1 MYKKVKVKPNSKKQE
16 NALRARYATAI
27 KLTAIVLAG
36 GQSERM
42 GKDKALIPIEG
53 VPLIGRICNI
63 AKSCSDRVYVVT
75 SWPERYR
82 EIIPK
87 DCHLISEVPIAGESQ
102 PSGPLVGFVQGL
114 VHVESD
120 WVLLLACDLP
130 KLRADVLQDWVVK
143 LTEVQREAIALL
155 VQGDRYLH
163 YSDFSGTIDMK
174 WGWEPLCGFYRR
186 SCLPELTQF
195 IQQGGRSFQQFL
207 ASQTVAELP
216 LTDREMLFNCNTP
229 ADLEELRIENSTED
243 PLAK

>member
-1 MYKKVKVKPNSKKQE
+1 MLPQC
-16 NALRARYATAI
+16 LRRHRKSSAI

-36 GQSERM
+36 GKSGRM

-53 VPLIGRICNI
+53 MPLIGRICNI
-63 AKSCSDRVYVVT
+63 AKSCSDLVYVVT

-82 EIIPK
+82 EIIPN
-87 DCHLISEVPIAGESQ
+87 DCHLIPEVPIAGESQ

-130 KLRADVLQDWVVK
+130 QLRADVLQDWVVK
-143 LTEVQREAIALL
+143 LTAVQREAIALL
-155 VQGDRYLH
+155 VQQE
-163 YSDFSGTIDMK
+163 

-216 LTDREMLFNCNTP
+216 LGNPEMLFNCNTP
-229 ADLEELRIENSTED
+229 ADLEELKIEN
-243 PLAK
+243 

>member
-1 MYKKVKVKPNSKKQE
+1 MLPQC
-16 NALRARYATAI
+16 LRRHQKASAI

-36 GQSERM
+36 GKSGRM

-53 VPLIGRICNI
+53 MPLIGRICNI

-87 DCHLISEVPIAGESQ
+87 DCHLIPEVPIAGESQ
-102 PSGPLVGFVQGL
+102 PSGPLVGFVRGL

-143 LTEVQREAIALL
+143 LAEVQREAIALL
-155 VQGDRYLH
+155 VQQE
-163 YSDFSGTIDMK
+163 

-216 LTDREMLFNCNTP
+216 LTDREMLFNCNRP
-229 ADLEELRIENSTED
+229 EDLENLRMEN
-243 PLAK
+243 